1 VEELSSSAVSN
12 PIFRSTG
19 VSPVFFLYLC
29 IFLHI
34 NQYTQAGRLCYGLMA
49 IPLAVSKKNIL
60 LTIWLALP
68 ITIVSLLMVWIFY
81 SLDKDRLMD
90 DAVPYGAGAGDTG
103 NANAIGEWLAG
114 NNANAISLAV
124 KARREGLA
132 IDPRDWPGGVEVH
145 ISASSFHEGTHPTF
159 GLVNGQGQ
167 WRYVT
172 PGLPNES
179 KKLTA
184 VYTQEEIASSTV
196 YCGNGFG
203 KIERKKKPFGKFQ
216 VISVSDLDGHILKP
230 ISLEPQIPDPN
241 LQTSEPM
248 VIEVRME
255 SVYEESP

>member
-1 VEELSSSAVSN
+1 
-12 PIFRSTG
+12 
-19 VSPVFFLYLC
+19 
-29 IFLHI
+29 
-34 NQYTQAGRLCYGLMA
+34 MA
-49 IPLAVSKKNIL
+49 ILLAVSKKNIL

-132 IDPRDWPGGVEVH
+132 IDPRDWPGGVTVRIPLSAFGEQPESPMLVFVDDQSLEVFAQDM
-145 ISASSFHEGTHPTF
+145 IADGDGFAILDVSQADARGFFFYATTSEPTLY
-159 GLVNGQGQ
+159 GNKAIDANGQA
-167 WRYVT
+167 
-172 PGLPNES
+172 L
-179 KKLTA
+179 L
-184 VYTQEEIASSTV
+184 
-196 YCGNGFG
+196 
-203 KIERKKKPFGKFQ
+203 
-216 VISVSDLDGHILKP
+216 P

-248 VIEVRME
+248 VIEVRIE